1 MCSCDLLSRAISRYS
16 RRSILMMW
24 NDEIMYTRQLFCF
37 RYMNESYT
45 KVPWLFIILNNYQQI
60 HGRYHGIC
68 WLSMTALKTVT
79 NIYILK
85 PDEIQSIKYND
96 DINKECSQLNDYWE
110 IQLLI
115 IYFIGL
121 LMIQDQIFVQSIN
134 NIRYGLIISNSI
146 WV

>member
-1 MCSCDLLSRAISRYS
+1 
-16 RRSILMMW
+16 
-24 NDEIMYTRQLFCF
+24 
-37 RYMNESYT
+37 
-45 KVPWLFIILNNYQQI
+45 
-60 HGRYHGIC
+60 
-68 WLSMTALKTVT
+68 MTALKTVT